1 MLYLMIRAVWAN
13 QIQEII
19 LTRDEVTDT
28 MAISKGWSVK
38 ADDRLSH
45 GAQKSDLQGNVARN
59 VYRVSFAR

>member
-38 ADDRLSH
+38 VNDRLSH
-45 GAQKSDLQGNVARN
+45 GAQNSDLQGNVARN